1 MNDNSEPRAP
11 RDLSLALGAILIIAG
26 IFFFLG
32 ELFHIPLTRYLWP
45 FFVIVPGALLFILG
59 LTWKD
64 AASEAAAIVGGI
76 VTMTGALL
84 FFQNVTGLWASWA
97 YAWALIAPT
106 SVGLALMA
114 YGTVKGLPQRVRD
127 GTRVATVGIII
138 FAVGA
143 IFFELIIGISG
154 FGLGRYG
161 WPVLLIGLGL
171 LWLLSA
177 LLPRKG
183 RS

>member
-45 FFVIVPGALLFILG
+45 FFVIVPGVLLLVFG

-64 AASEAAAIVGGI
+64 AASEALAIVGGI

-84 FFQNVTGLWASWA
+84 FCQNITGLWASWA

-114 YGTVKGLPQRVRD
+114 YGTVKGLPQKVRD
-127 GTRVATVGIII
+127 GTRVATIGVIL

-143 IFFELIIGISG
+143 VSFELIIGISG

-161 WPVLLIGLGL
+161 WPVLLIGLGV

-177 LLPRKG
+177 LLPRKR